1 MKLQL
6 ILPFSFL
13 LSCVSAHTI
22 FMKLQSGGTLYN
34 TSYAIRTPTY
44 DGPINDVTTEYV
56 ACNGGPNP
64 TTPSSN
70 IINVVAGSTVNAVW
84 RHTLD
89 STPANDATYV
99 LDPSHLG
106 PVMAYMKK
114 VDDATTD
121 VGYGPGWF
129 KISEQGL
136 NVATQKWATTD
147 LINNAG
153 VQPIAIPSCIAN
165 GQYLLRAE
173 LIALHSAGA
182 SLGAQLYMEC
192 AQINVS
198 GGTGTAT
205 PSTVSFPGAYGQSD
219 PGILINI
226 YQTLTTYTIPG
237 PTPFVCGAAQ
247 STAKSSSTSAA
258 TSTAKPTSSSTLST
272 SMITKTSSGAV
283 ATGTGT
289 AAVYAQCG
297 GQGWTGA
304 TACASGSKCVVGSV
318 YYSQCLPS

>member
-1 MKLQL
+1 MQ
-6 ILPFSFL
+6 
-13 LSCVSAHTI
+13 
-22 FMKLQSGGTLYN
+22 LQSGSTLYN

-44 DGPINDVTTEYV
+44 DGPITDVTTEYV

-70 IINVVAGSTVNAVW
+70 IINVVAGSTVQAIW
-84 RHTLD
+84 RHTLT
-89 STPANDATYV
+89 STPSNDATYV

-114 VDDATTD
+114 VTDATTD
-121 VGYGPGWF
+121 VGYGTGWF

-136 NVATQKWATTD
+136 NVATQGWATTD

-153 VQPIAIPSCIAN
+153 VQSITIPSCIAN

-173 LIALHSAGA
+173 LIALHAA
-182 SLGAQLYMEC
+182 SGTQGAQLYMEL
-192 AQINVS
+192 S
-198 GGTGTAT
+198 L
-205 PSTVSFPGAYGQSD
+205 PGAYGQSD

-226 YQTLTTYTIPG
+226 YTTLTTYTIPG

-247 STAKSSSTSAA
+247 STSKSSSTSKA
-258 TSTAKPTSSSTLST
+258 TSTTLSST
-272 SMITKTSSGAV
+272 TKTSTSVA
-283 ATGTGT
+283 ATGTGV
-289 AAVYAQCG
+289 AAVYGQCG

-304 TACASGSKCVVGSV
+304 TICASGK
-318 YYSQCLPS
+318 YLCLSAMLIIVNVCHHD